1 MNYELKVYD
10 PEVTGHI
17 DWNKN
22 QLQSAVDEIASR
34 YSETVVTTAEDAKGA
49 KEDLSAL
56 RKIQKEISDRRIEVK
71 KQFTAPITQFEL
83 EVKEA
88 AAPITTLIEKID
100 GQVKGYEEQLKAKK
114 RQLLEQ
120 FFEASKAT
128 SRFDDMDTKKELA
141 WLTFDRI
148 FEKKWMNATVT
159 EKKAQSEIEAKVR
172 EIEGNLHGII
182 GLASSPTIVAAVRT
196 RYEETLDM
204 SNALTYHS
212 ILRTKEREEQERQE
226 AEARRKAE
234 EEKRKA
240 EEAKTTTDRLADLKA
255 RLGEGSKMPIP
266 APEETESITGPESI
280 EISTGADF
288 EGLMPNLD
296 IPLDADFGLPPM
308 DTQTV
313 VYHVTGTEN
322 ELLLLENFLY
332 NMEIK
337 FRKEG

>member
-10 PEVTGHI
+10 PAVAGHI

-49 KEDLSAL
+49 KEDLAAL

-128 SRFDDMDTKKELA
+128 SRFDDMDTQRELA
-141 WLTFDRI
+141 WLQFDRI
-148 FEKKWMNATVT
+148 FDKKWMNATVT

-172 EIEGNLHGII
+172 EIEGNLHGIL

-234 EEKRKA
+234 E
-240 EEAKTTTDRLADLKA
+240 AKTTTDRLADLKA
-255 RLGEGSKMPIP
+255 RLGEGAKMPIP
-266 APEETESITGPESI
+266 AQEETESITGPESL
-280 EISTGADF
+280 EIPTGADF

-296 IPLDADFGLPPM
+296 IPLDADFGLPLM

-313 VYHVTGTEN
+313 VYRVTGTEN

>member
-10 PEVTGHI
+10 PAVAGHI

-49 KEDLSAL
+49 KEDLAAL

-88 AAPITTLIEKID
+88 AGPITTLIEKID
-100 GQVKGYEEQLKAKK
+100 SQVKGYEEQLKAKK

-128 SRFDDMDTKKELA
+128 SRFDDMDTQRELA
-141 WLTFDRI
+141 WLQFDRI
-148 FEKKWMNATVT
+148 FDKKWMNATVT

-172 EIEGNLHGII
+172 EIEGNLHGIL

-234 EEKRKA
+234 E
-240 EEAKTTTDRLADLKA
+240 AKNPADRLADLKA
-255 RLGEGSKMPIP
+255 RLSEEPKMPIP
-266 APEETESITGPESI
+266 APEETESITGPESL
-280 EISTGADF
+280 EIPTGADF

-296 IPLDADFGLPPM
+296 IPLDEDFGLPPM
-308 DTQTV
+308 DVQTA
-313 VYHVTGTEN
+313 VYRVTGTEN

>member
-10 PEVTGHI
+10 PTVAGHI

-34 YSETVVTTAEDAKGA
+34 YSETVVTTAEDARGA
-49 KEDLSAL
+49 KEDLAAL

-88 AAPITTLIEKID
+88 AGPITTLIEKID
-100 GQVKGYEEQLKAKK
+100 SQVKGYEEQLKAKK

-128 SRFDDMDTKKELA
+128 CRFDDMDTKKELA

-172 EIEGNLHGII
+172 EIEGNLHGIL

-234 EEKRKA
+234 EAKA
-240 EEAKTTTDRLADLKA
+240 PADRLADLKA
-255 RLGEGSKMPIP
+255 RLGEEPKMPVP
-266 APEETESITGPESI
+266 APEETEGIAGPEAI
-280 EISTGADF
+280 ETPTEVNF

-313 VYHVTGTEN
+313 VYRVTGTEN

>member
-10 PEVTGHI
+10 PAVAGHI

-49 KEDLSAL
+49 KEDLAAL

-88 AAPITTLIEKID
+88 AGPITTLIEKID
-100 GQVKGYEEQLKAKK
+100 SQVKGYEEQLKAKK

-128 SRFDDMDTKKELA
+128 SRFDDMDTQRELA
-141 WLTFDRI
+141 WLQFDRI
-148 FEKKWMNATVT
+148 FDKKWMNATVT

-172 EIEGNLHGII
+172 EIEGNLHGIL

-234 EEKRKA
+234 E
-240 EEAKTTTDRLADLKA
+240 AKTTTDRLADLKA
-255 RLGEGSKMPIP
+255 RLGEGAKMPIP
-266 APEETESITGPESI
+266 APEETESITGPESL
-280 EISTGADF
+280 EIPTGADF

-313 VYHVTGTEN
+313 VYRVTGTEN